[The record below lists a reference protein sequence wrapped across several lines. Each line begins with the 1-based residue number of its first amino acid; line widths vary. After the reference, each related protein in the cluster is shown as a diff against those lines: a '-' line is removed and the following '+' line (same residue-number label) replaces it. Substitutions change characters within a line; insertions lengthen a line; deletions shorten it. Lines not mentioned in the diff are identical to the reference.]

1 MSSQNSR
8 SSAQFFPQPRFAV
21 LAASPHHLRVPAERH
36 LPIFDF
42 GLQRLAMPAPLFD
55 RDRHRP
61 SAPFIQL
68 LRVHD
73 SPRLDNFSRRERA
86 LDACIL
92 AVSKIE
98 QRQYDRLAVDL
109 GDEPKMAVKAG
120 IGCAVQGFSGTHF
133 SLRASSRSKQCDL
146 AAIQTGF
153 YFQTR

>member
-1 MSSQNSR
+1 MSSQNRR

-21 LAASPHHLRVPAERH
+21 LTATTNNFRVPAQRH

-42 GLQRLAMPAPLFD
+42 WLQRLAMPTPLFD
-55 RDRHRP
+55 RDRHRS

-98 QRQYDRLAVDL
+98 QRQYDRLAVYL
-109 GDEPKMAVKAG
+109 GDEPKMSVKAG

-133 SLRASSRSKQCDL
+133 TLRSP
-146 AAIQTGF
+146 
-153 YFQTR
+153 